1 MKTTTIDYTLRTTWH
16 AVKKMYDEGAK
27 KYGYTMSIGFTLLSI
42 DPVLGTSSTSLGPKM
57 GMESTSLSRLINSM
71 EERKLIKRT
80 KNPKDGR
87 GVIIKLTK
95 FGQLKREDSKSVVIG
110 FNKEV
115 DEKLNKNEIKNFH
128 KVIYRIS
135 EVAKKYE
142 FFKKGQ
148 IIMTTKKIK

>member
-1 MKTTTIDYTLRTTWH
+1 MKKETYDYALKSTWQL
-16 AVKKMYDEGAK
+16 VSNMYNKEALK
-27 KYGYTMSIGFTLLSI
+27 FESTMVTGFALLSI
-42 DPVLGTSSTSLGPKM
+42 EPRGTAVTELGPKM